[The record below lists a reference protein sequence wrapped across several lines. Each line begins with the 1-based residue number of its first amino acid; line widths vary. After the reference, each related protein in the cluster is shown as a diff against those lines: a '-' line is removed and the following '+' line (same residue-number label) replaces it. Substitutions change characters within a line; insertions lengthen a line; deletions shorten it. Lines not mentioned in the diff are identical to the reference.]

1 MSCDCKCVCGG
12 SKTNCGGG
20 AGCACSCGDGCGCCF
35 FIPTNRPDV
44 CCDTPQV
51 TPPVTPQVD
60 CCPSESVG
68 GCVPVHPD
76 PLHHLSGGC
85 CRPVGG
91 DMTIRAPLY
100 ALTIQNASDSVLR
113 DSEGRPVLDS
123 NGNVQSNQVQ
133 TGVAGVCSG

>member
-12 SKTNCGGG
+12 SKNNCGGG
-20 AGCACSCGDGCGCCF
+20 AGCACQCSDGCGCCF

-44 CCDTPQV
+44 CCDTPQD
-51 TPPVTPQVD
+51 TPQVTPQV

-76 PLHHLSGGC
+76 LSGSC
-85 CRPVGG
+85 CKPVGG
-91 DMTIRAPLY
+91 DMTIRSPKYVFA
-100 ALTIQNASDSVLR
+100 AHNAQDDVLR

-123 NGNVQSNQVQ
+123 AGNVQSTLVQ
-133 TGVAGVCSG
+133 TGVAGICVA